1 MNSMVPQR
9 WVFRVCIKFFASDE
23 SLGYQHMGAVYY
35 RERIPSASTCES
47 HEGILSYRG
56 MIKAIEELDCS
67 SVHILLREPDKSED
81 KAEEANVATKEANVA
96 TKEAKENKIGASPT
110 IRWRRPCIRVA
121 VCLSIDQGKLLREHR
136 GVEAG
141 SRKGRGSDDEFRGAQ
156 LPKNKVSIRL
166 EVDSEECYNAQRRV
180 YRLPRK
186 GHKC

>member
-1 MNSMVPQR
+1 
-9 WVFRVCIKFFASDE
+9 
-23 SLGYQHMGAVYY
+23 MGAVYY
-35 RERIPSASTCES
+35 RETIPSASTSES

-67 SVHILLREPDKSED
+67 SAHILLREPDKSED
-81 KAEEANVATKEANVA
+81 KADEANVA
-96 TKEAKENKIGASPT
+96 TKEAKENKIGASPI

-121 VCLSIDQGKLLREHR
+121 VCLSIDQRKLLREHR

-166 EVDSEECYNAQRRV
+166 EVDSEECYNAQRQV